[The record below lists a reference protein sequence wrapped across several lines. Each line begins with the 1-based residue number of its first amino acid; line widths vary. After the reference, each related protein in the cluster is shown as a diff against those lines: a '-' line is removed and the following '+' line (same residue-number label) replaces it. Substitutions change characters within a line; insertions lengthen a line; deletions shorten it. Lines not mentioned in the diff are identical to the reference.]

1 MAEGR
6 LTSDIKVKGKSSL
19 ATHARNLNSL
29 REGVRK
35 SMTEQA
41 KSERLKTELITNVSH
56 DLRTPLTSIITYTDL
71 LKKPDITEEE
81 RKQYIDVLD
90 KKSARLKTL
99 IEDLFEVSK
108 MASGNIE
115 LFKQRL
121 DLTQLFQQAI
131 GEHDESFKEAG
142 LEIKVSTP
150 EQPIIAYV
158 DGQKMWRVLD
168 NLVVNAIKYSL
179 KGSRVYLT
187 LTQNG
192 RHAEFTVKNIS
203 NYELSENVEE
213 LTERFK
219 RADAS
224 RHTDGSGLG
233 LAIAQSIVDLHNGRM
248 KIEVDGDL
256 FKVTVSIPTDY

>member
-1 MAEGR
+1 M
-6 LTSDIKVKGKSSL
+6 
-19 ATHARNLNSL
+19 
-29 REGVRK
+29 
-35 SMTEQA
+35 
-41 KSERLKTELITNVSH
+41 
-56 DLRTPLTSIITYTDL
+56 
-71 LKKPDITEEE
+71 
-81 RKQYIDVLD
+81 
-90 KKSARLKTL
+90 
-99 IEDLFEVSK
+99 
-108 MASGNIE
+108 
-115 LFKQRL
+115 
-121 DLTQLFQQAI
+121 
-131 GEHDESFKEAG
+131 
-142 LEIKVSTP
+142 
-150 EQPIIAYV
+150 
-158 DGQKMWRVLD
+158 
-168 NLVVNAIKYSL
+168 VVNAIKYSL